1 MITVKFPRHHSM
13 SVRTSAAQI
22 RAVTDTL
29 ILQEAVCAGFQL
41 ISTHSPCSRIGSK
54 FRTYFM
60 LIWILK
66 ILPTGHGF
74 ARIQRRHKQCRLFFV
89 GFSFVLIW
97 FGFCWIPL
105 CFVYPVEYHIS
116 TPCTLI
122 KLSLQKLY
130 LCPPAQE
137 FELVVYPCYLVSHL

>member
-74 ARIQRRHKQCRLFFV
+74 ARIQKKAQTMQIV
-89 GFSFVLIW
+89 
-97 FGFCWIPL
+97 FCWILL
-105 CFVYPVEYHIS
+105 CFDLVWFLLDSPLL
-116 TPCTLI
+116 C
-122 KLSLQKLY
+122 LS
-130 LCPPAQE
+130 CR
-137 FELVVYPCYLVSHL
+137 VSHFHTLHSDKTVLTEVILMPSSPGV